1 VIGAAEVLAIIPARG
16 GSKGLPGKNI
26 RVFAGLPLIAHSI
39 LYARMCPQLGRI
51 VVSTDSAEIA
61 AVAAEYEAKPP
72 FIRPNVLAQDDT
84 PMMPVLQHALSSME
98 KIERTTFQYVVL
110 LDPTSPG
117 REPADVSEAF
127 VQLKSNPSADG
138 IVSVSRPD
146 FNPIW
151 NCVTEKDGWMEDAF
165 SGAKNFARRQD
176 APVVYR
182 INGCLYIWRADFIKR
197 TTASWRDAGKHLM
210 YQIPESR
217 AMSID
222 TLDEFKRCEVLVR
235 AGLIQFPWLKNTE

>member
-1 VIGAAEVLAIIPARG
+1 MNAAAEVLAVIPARG

-61 AVAAEYEAKPP
+61 AVAAEYDAKPP
-72 FIRPNVLAQDDT
+72 FIRPAVLAEDHT
-84 PMMPVLQHALSSME
+84 PMIPVLQHALSSME

-127 VQLKSNPSADG
+127 QRLKNNPSADG

-146 FNPIW
+146 FNPLW
-151 NCVTEKDGWMEDAF
+151 NCVIEKDGWMDDAF
-165 SGAKNFARRQD
+165 S
-176 APVVYR
+176 
-182 INGCLYIWRADFIKR
+182 
-197 TTASWRDAGKHLM
+197 
-210 YQIPESR
+210 
-217 AMSID
+217 
-222 TLDEFKRCEVLVR
+222 
-235 AGLIQFPWLKNTE
+235 